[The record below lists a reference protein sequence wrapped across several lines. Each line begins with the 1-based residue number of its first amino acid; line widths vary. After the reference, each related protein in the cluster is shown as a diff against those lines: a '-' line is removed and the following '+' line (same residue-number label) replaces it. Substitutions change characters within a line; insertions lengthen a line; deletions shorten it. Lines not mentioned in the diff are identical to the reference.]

1 MQTIEVHVPFE
12 DPVEGQIGHVPSEGE
27 SRDDKTDMSLPSGRS
42 RDDKNGHVPLESL
55 VEGQKI
61 CPCPSFAN
69 QRTMS
74 PGTYKIFQ
82 GTYPCPSQGKRDIQR
97 DIPNDYNNGM
107 FCITPSPSTLTSS
120 IFIINFP
127 YLIVFNYSSA
137 ILPTLEF
144 PAIPI

>member
-1 MQTIEVHVPFE
+1 M
-12 DPVEGQIGHVPSEGE
+12 
-27 SRDDKTDMSLPSGRS
+27 DMSLSSPGS
-42 RDDKNGHVPLESL
+42 RDKKFAHVPPGLL
-55 VEGQKI
+55 QTKGH
-61 CPCPSFAN
+61 
-69 QRTMS
+69 MS